1 MRVFLQWMFALA
13 IAFLVTVVPIVRYR
27 WVYTHSKRLRE
38 VTPGHFYRSGAMTA
52 AGFEE
57 AIRNYHIRTV
67 VNLQDEYEDPDVD
80 AGYFTSKTVKESEL
94 CRRSG
99 ARYVYLPPDLISP
112 NLTCERRPDAIDCF
126 LNLLDD
132 PATYPVL
139 IHCRAGLH
147 RTGIMTAIYRMEYQ
161 GWPRDRAIVELKQN
175 GFGEWPCTSAN
186 EYVAQYL
193 LAYHPGIRNAKMPAD
208 VSARNTNVASDD
220 SVR

>member
-1 MRVFLQWMFALA
+1 MRVFLQWAFALA
-13 IAFLVTVVPIVRYR
+13 IAFLVTVIPIVRYR

-38 VTPGHFYRSGAMTA
+38 VTPGVFYRSGAMTA
-52 AGFEE
+52 EGFEE

-80 AGYFTSKTVKESEL
+80 AAYFTSKTVKESDL
-94 CRRSG
+94 CRRAG
-99 ARYVYLPPDLISP
+99 ARYVYLPPDLVSP
-112 NLTCERRPDAIDCF
+112 NLASDRRPEAIDCF

-132 PATYPVL
+132 PATYHVL

-161 GWPRDRAIVELKQN
+161 GWSRDKAIAELKLN
-175 GFGEWPCTSAN
+175 GFGEWACTSAN

-193 LAYHPGIRNAKMPAD
+193 LPYRPGVRNSRAAAEASVKNPSEMVNGSIR
-208 VSARNTNVASDD
+208 
-220 SVR
+220 